1 MKPLSGFQ
9 VSSLDNSASYL
20 LPLERKEKECKLREV
35 GGEVVSSLLDILGM
49 KCVGRAF
56 GGVMWRE
63 HH

>member
-20 LPLERKEKECKLREV
+20 LPLERKEKERKLREV
-35 GGEVVSSLLDILGM
+35 GGEVVSSLLLGM